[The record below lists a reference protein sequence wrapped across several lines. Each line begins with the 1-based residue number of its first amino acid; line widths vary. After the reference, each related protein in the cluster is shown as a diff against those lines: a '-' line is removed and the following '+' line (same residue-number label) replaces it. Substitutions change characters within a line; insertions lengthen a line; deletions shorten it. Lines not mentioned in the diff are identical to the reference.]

1 MAPQPSPPPP
11 STPDAKFVP
20 KKQISLVEIRRS
32 ASVLSQFPIQDGTEA
47 NVLVIYVG
55 GTIGMKKVDGVY
67 IPVRDYMGEV
77 IRTLPMLY
85 DAEYAKEI
93 GLNKEES
100 NSFVLPISKGRRV
113 FFYLKEYET
122 LKDSS
127 NVNVNDW
134 LEMVENI
141 RENYRLYDGFVIIH
155 GTDTMAYTASAL
167 SFALE
172 NLGKPVI
179 LTGSQVPLSELRS
192 DGRDNFLGAV
202 YIAGHYVI
210 PEVTLYFNNKLY
222 RGNRCVKISSES
234 FRAFDSPNLAP
245 LLTMAVDIT
254 VNWAS
259 IFRMN
264 TLAAFRVNTN
274 MTRNVGL
281 LRLFPSITAE
291 TVRAFL
297 QPPMEGIVLQT
308 YGAGNC
314 PDDRRD
320 IIAEI
325 QAAADRGMIIL
336 NCTQCSSGGV
346 SASYQTGKVLLDAG
360 VIPGSDITPEA
371 ALSKLS
377 YILGQPNF
385 SLEEKRRQL
394 KRNLRG
400 EISVSMA
407 PGRTFTFED
416 SEFIRAVVDTLRI
429 GSSREV
435 QAVSETLFPPL
446 LCAAARNGDLN
457 AIKYMQETGAN
468 LAGHDYDGRTALHLA
483 ASEGHTEVV
492 RFLLENGCSIY
503 ARDRFGNTPFMDS
516 IRNRKLDTIE
526 IIKQCGGHLIN
537 ESPFE
542 LAVLLC
548 SAAAT
553 NDVTGLQAYHMAG
566 VDMMCTD
573 YSGNTALHVAAI
585 NNQLEA
591 IQYLLESHVI
601 PANKPNGEG
610 FTAAELASQHGH
622 QKTAALI
629 KELTDKLKENI
640 PSGSFKLNGG
650 PNG

>member
-11 STPDAKFVP
+11 DGKFIP
-20 KKQISLVEIRRS
+20 KAASLVQMKKS
-32 ASVLSQFPIQDGTEA
+32 SSSSVFQTQDVTETI
-47 NVLVIYVG
+47 VLVIYVG

-67 IPVRDYMGEV
+67 IPVRNYMGKV
-77 IRTLPMLY
+77 IRSMPMLY
-85 DAEYAKEI
+85 DAEYAKEV
-93 GLNKEES
+93 GLDKEDK
-100 NSFVLPISKGRRV
+100 NTFVLPVSKDRRV
-113 FFYLKEYET
+113 FYHLKEYVN

-134 LEMVENI
+134 LDMVENI

-167 SFALE
+167 SFMLE

-179 LTGSQVPLSELRS
+179 FTGSQVPLSELRS

-202 YIAGHYVI
+202 YVAGHYVI
-210 PEVTLYFNNKLY
+210 PEVALYFNNKLY

-234 FRAFDSPNLAP
+234 FKAFDSPNLAP

-259 IFRMN
+259 IFRAN
-264 TLAAFRVNTN
+264 TVEAFRVNTN

-281 LRLFPSITAE
+281 LRLFPSITSE

-325 QAAADRGMIIL
+325 QAAANRGMIIL

-377 YILGQPNF
+377 FILGQPDL
-385 SLEEKRRQL
+385 SPEEKRKQL

-407 PGRTFTFED
+407 QDRSFTFEN

-429 GSSREV
+429 GSSKEI
-435 QAVSETLFPPL
+435 QAVSDTLFPPL

-457 AIKYMQETGAN
+457 AIKHMQKAGAN
-468 LAGHDYDGRTALHLA
+468 LSGADYDGRTALHLA

-492 RFLLENGCSIY
+492 RFLLENGCPIY
-503 ARDRFGNTPFMDS
+503 ALDRFGNTPFMDS

-526 IIKQCGGHLIN
+526 IIKQCGGHLVH
-537 ESPFE
+537 ESPFD
-542 LAVLLC
+542 LGVLLC
-548 SAAAT
+548 SSAAT
-553 NDVTGLQAYHMAG
+553 NDVLGLQAYNMAG

-573 YSGNTALHVAAI
+573 YSGNTALHVGAI
-585 NNQLEA
+585 NNHPDA
-591 IQYLLESHVI
+591 VGYLLESNVI
-601 PANKPNGEG
+601 PVHKPNGEG
-610 FTAAELASQHGH
+610 FTAAQLAAQHGH
-622 QKTAALI
+622 HKTASLI
-629 KELTDKLKENI
+629 QEFTDRNKKRISN
-640 PSGSFKLNGG
+640 GSFKLNGE